1 MDPQQMEQLVDRRVE
16 AAVQQALNQA
26 MEQGIIGVGN
36 GDGGNN
42 GVNGTVVSQVKA
54 SKPKVFNGKFGVDPA
69 VWTYYVDLYYEI
81 SGVKD
86 EERKV
91 MVAAS
96 YLVDRAATW
105 WRNLAEHAR
114 VSGVKPCNGKWD
126 IFKEKLIQAFRPVN
140 HVKLARD
147 KLATLKQYGS
157 VAKYNDEFI
166 SLCMQIPDMGEA
178 DKLDRYVR
186 GLKFKVKKDVEL
198 AEPKTLE
205 EAMNKASRIDS
216 ISFPYSGYPNYGSS
230 NGGTNN
236 GYAPMEL
243 GAMNGKAS
251 STQKSG
257 KAQQSGSMAQQI
269 NREEFARRR
278 RNGLCLRCGK
288 GGHIA
293 RNCSIPPG
301 NGKGNGSGKWQ
312 AH

>member
-1 MDPQQMEQLVDRRVE
+1 MEQLVDRRVE

-54 SKPKVFNGKFGVDPA
+54 SKPKVFSGKFGVDPA

-126 IFKEKLIQAFRPVN
+126 VFKEKLIQAFRPVN

-166 SLCMQIPDMGEA
+166 SLCMQIPDIGEA

-186 GLKFKVKKDVEL
+186 GLKYKVKRDVEL
-198 AEPKTLE
+198 AEPKTVE
-205 EAMNKASRIDS
+205 EAMNKS
-216 ISFPYSGYPNYGSS
+216 ISYR
-230 NGGTNN
+230 
-236 GYAPMEL
+236 
-243 GAMNGKAS
+243 
-251 STQKSG
+251 Q
-257 KAQQSGSMAQQI
+257 
-269 NREEFARRR
+269 
-278 RNGLCLRCGK
+278 
-288 GGHIA
+288 H
-293 RNCSIPPG
+293 
-301 NGKGNGSGKWQ
+301 
-312 AH
+312 